1 MSSKESKTFKQ
12 NVMDVRTMYQG
23 RPIVLLYTCRAI
35 KKGESLLYDYQAG
48 CANVKYDTSDY
59 L

>member
-1 MSSKESKTFKQ
+1 
-12 NVMDVRTMYQG
+12 MDVRTMYQG

-59 L
+59 LWKSILQ